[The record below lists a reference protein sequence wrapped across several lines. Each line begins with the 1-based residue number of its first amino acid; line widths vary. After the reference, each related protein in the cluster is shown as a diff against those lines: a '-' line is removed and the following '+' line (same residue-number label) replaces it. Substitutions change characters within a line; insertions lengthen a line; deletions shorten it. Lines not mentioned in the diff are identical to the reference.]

1 MSKSLRQTS
10 LMLVSGTLLVLSL
23 SACTFNDRDP
33 AEARSAPLSAE
44 EQAAMA
50 PAEGLRLTPLFAE
63 PVKNNKE
70 RFARLED
77 AVQTLRDD
85 LDVYA
90 PAMEERVEVLEE
102 GMREVAARQQK
113 IAEKTAVLV
122 KEANKPVGDIK
133 AVRIGDHMDK
143 TRIVLDVT
151 AQTEATSSLAKDG
164 RQLVI
169 DLPRLNWNAPKPE
182 WKADGGALVSGWV
195 YKDGKLY
202 VDLVAPAVVKAQ
214 TVISGKSQHRLVID
228 LYAKGIHQ

>member
-1 MSKSLRQTS
+1 MSTSLRQTS
-10 LMLVSGTLLVLSL
+10 LMIISGTLMVLSL
-23 SACTFNDRDP
+23 SACTVTDRDP
-33 AEARSAPLSAE
+33 AEARSATLSAE
-44 EQAAMA
+44 EQAALA

-70 RFARLED
+70 RFQRLEE

-90 PAMEERVEVLEE
+90 PAMEGRVEVLEE
-102 GMREVAARQQK
+102 GVREVAGRQQK

-133 AVRIGDHMDK
+133 GVRIGDHMNK

-151 AQTEATSSLAKDG
+151 AKTEATSHIEKDG

-169 DLPRLNWNAPKPE
+169 DLPRLNWAAAKAE
-182 WKADGGALVSGWV
+182 WKANGGALVSGWV

-202 VDLVAPAVVKAQ
+202 VDLIAAAVVKEQ

-228 LYAKGIHQ
+228 LFAKGIHQ

>member
-10 LMLVSGTLLVLSL
+10 LMLVSGTLLVFSL
-23 SACTFNDRDP
+23 SACTFSDRDP
-33 AEARSAPLSAE
+33 AQARSAMLSAE
-44 EQAAMA
+44 EQAALA
-50 PAEGLRLTPLFAE
+50 PAEGMRLTPLFAE
-63 PVKNNKE
+63 PVKGNAA
-70 RFARLED
+70 RFERLEN

-102 GMREVAARQQK
+102 GLREVAGRQQK

-151 AQTEATSSLAKDG
+151 AKTEATSHIEKDG
-164 RQLVI
+164 RQLVV
-169 DLPRLNWNAPKPE
+169 DLPRLNWAASQTE
-182 WKADGGALVSGWV
+182 WKAGGGALVSGWA
-195 YKDGKLY
+195 YKGGKLY
-202 VDLVAPAVVKAQ
+202 VDLIVPAVVKEQ
-214 TVISGKSQHRLVID
+214 TMLSGKSQHRLVID
-228 LYAKGIHQ
+228 LFAKGIHQ

>member
-10 LMLVSGTLLVLSL
+10 LMILSGTLMVLTL
-23 SACTFNDRDP
+23 SACTVTDRDP
-33 AEARSAPLSAE
+33 AEARSATLSAE

-50 PAEGLRLTPLFAE
+50 PAEGLRLTPLFAA

-70 RFARLED
+70 RFQRLEE

-90 PAMEERVEVLEE
+90 PAMENRVEVLEE
-102 GMREVAARQQK
+102 GMREVAGRQQK
-113 IAEKTAVLV
+113 IAEKTAELV
-122 KEANKPVGDIK
+122 KEAHKPVGEIK
-133 AVRIGDHMDK
+133 GVRIGDHMDK

-151 AQTEATSSLAKDG
+151 AKAAATSHIEKDG
-164 RQLVI
+164 HQLVV
-169 DLPRLNWNAPKPE
+169 DLPRLSFTAPKPE
-182 WKADGGALVSGWV
+182 WKANGGALVSGWV

-202 VDLVAPAVVKAQ
+202 VDLIAPAVVKEQ

-228 LYAKGIHQ
+228 LFAKGIHQ